1 MSDVRAIIESEYD
14 ADSYGDWLNKP
25 LFDGLP
31 EDEKVLADNLLATFD
46 SVGPYD
52 ETENIWVTFKSESE
66 NENSDIGVKCENCVF
81 YASESECVI
90 LAQKIEPGGA
100 CRFVIIPPD
109 EVETDEAEDDE

>member
-1 MSDVRAIIESEYD
+1 
-14 ADSYGDWLNKP
+14 
-25 LFDGLP
+25 
-31 EDEKVLADNLLATFD
+31 
-46 SVGPYD
+46 
-52 ETENIWVTFKSESE
+52 VTFKSESE

-90 LAQKIEPGGA
+90 LAQEIEPGGA